1 MPETLLDELKRY
13 VGFGSADE
21 AALRSLHP
29 VAQPHFERIAVL
41 FYDRILEHEGARQAL
56 VGGESAVGRLKVKLV
71 EWMDRL
77 LTGPW
82 DDDYFEA
89 RCRIGRVHVRIKLP
103 QHYMFGAMNVLRGE
117 LKEIIDSHYDAP
129 PSVLRAARTAV
140 GKALDIEL
148 AIMLHTYREDL
159 LEQQARI
166 ERLSVFGQL
175 VGSIGHELRNPL
187 GVIETS
193 LFLVRQRIGTDEKA
207 RKHVDRIGEQLN
219 TANQIVTD
227 LLDIIRDRPLLRE
240 SVRLEAVVQAALA
253 MVHLPADVKVV
264 TNGLSELPEFRGD
277 ASQLRQVFVNL
288 IDNGVHA
295 ASPTGQVTVSGT
307 SNDMIEITIQDTGA
321 GIDPSIQRRLF
332 EPLVTTKPKGIGLGL
347 SLVKRIV
354 ERHQGTIAC
363 TSTSGEGARF
373 VIRLPRG

>member
-1 MPETLLDELKRY
+1 
-13 VGFGSADE
+13 
-21 AALRSLHP
+21 
-29 VAQPHFERIAVL
+29 
-41 FYDRILEHEGARQAL
+41 
-56 VGGESAVGRLKVKLV
+56 
-71 EWMDRL
+71 
-77 LTGPW
+77 
-82 DDDYFEA
+82 
-89 RCRIGRVHVRIKLP
+89 
-103 QHYMFGAMNVLRGE
+103 
-117 LKEIIDSHYDAP
+117 
-129 PSVLRAARTAV
+129 
-140 GKALDIEL
+140 
-148 AIMLHTYREDL
+148 
-159 LEQQARI
+159 
-166 ERLSVFGQL
+166 
-175 VGSIGHELRNPL
+175 
-187 GVIETS
+187 
-193 LFLVRQRIGTDEKA
+193 
-207 RKHVDRIGEQLN
+207 
-219 TANQIVTD
+219 
-227 LLDIIRDRPLLRE
+227 
-240 SVRLEAVVQAALA
+240 VRLEAVVQAALA